1 MLCGEDS
8 KSYII
13 SKDQS
18 NPKRLKKIEKK
29 VQKFFHFHGT
39 TEFIIF
45 LAWALF
51 VCAFLLTLA
60 N

>member
-1 MLCGEDS
+1 MA
-8 KSYII
+8 K
-13 SKDQS
+13 
-18 NPKRLKKIEKK
+18 KRKTLDDHLHKH
-29 VQKFFHFHGT
+29 FYFHHT

-51 VCAFLLTLA
+51 VSAFLLSIV

>member
-18 NPKRLKKIEKK
+18 NPKRLKKIEKNM
-29 VQKFFHFHGT
+29 
-39 TEFIIF
+39 E
-45 LAWALF
+45 
-51 VCAFLLTLA
+51 TLR
-60 N
+60 

>member
-18 NPKRLKKIEKK
+18 NPKRLRKSRKNVENLSL
-29 VQKFFHFHGT
+29 FFKPKYLGS
-39 TEFIIF
+39 I
-45 LAWALF
+45 
-51 VCAFLLTLA
+51 VV
-60 N
+60 